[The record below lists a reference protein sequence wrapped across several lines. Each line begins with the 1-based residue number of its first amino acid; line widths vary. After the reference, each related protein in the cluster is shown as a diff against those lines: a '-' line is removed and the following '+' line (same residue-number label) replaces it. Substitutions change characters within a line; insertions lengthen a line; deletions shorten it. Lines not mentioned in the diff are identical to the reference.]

1 MNMFSLCQM
10 SSMIR
15 SQQAVLFLQDLQN
28 KYPQAFKRNF
38 LFYSQMKT
46 KGLLDEAKEFIPWVL
61 SIMIFCSIY
70 FSLGHY
76 IENHYPQFDP
86 FQAKGIAA
94 LAIML
99 FFMLIVPF
107 IIKQIKHSSVHL
119 YKQLNN
125 TPLKLAIL
133 IILQALNIY
142 FFESILLQGVLFFFA
157 MSFGFVKFY
166 KENLFRDSTKDTEYY
181 QLQQIRRTC
190 FWAYKQAKKA
200 KFKMK
205 FHAKNSEQFK
215 FQQQQLTQYL
225 ELHLKLLKFENEMCM
240 TYKYVDLDAYM
251 DSLM

>member
-1 MNMFSLCQM
+1 
-10 SSMIR
+10 MIK
-15 SQQAVLFLQDLQN
+15 SQQAMLYLQDLQN

-61 SIMIFCSIY
+61 SIMIFCSLY

-76 IENHYPQFDP
+76 IESHVPQFNA
-86 FQAKGIAA
+86 FQAKGTAA

-99 FFMLIVPF
+99 FFMFIAPF

-125 TPLKLAIL
+125 TPFKLAVL

-142 FFESILLQGVLFFFA
+142 FIESILLQGVLFFFA

-166 KENLFRDSTKDTEYY
+166 KENLFRDSTKDNEYY

-190 FWAYKQAKKA
+190 FWAYKQAIKA
-200 KFKMK
+200 KTKMK
-205 FHAKNSEQFK
+205 FYSKNSRKFK
-215 FQQQQLTQYL
+215 AQQQKLTQYL
-225 ELHLKLLKFENEMCM
+225 ELHLQLLKYENEMCM